1 MKAQPKASH
10 FINGSFVEDEGGRA
24 IDVLYPG
31 TGETIAKLHSATAN
45 IIELA
50 VESARSAQGQWAA
63 LKPIERGR
71 ILRRAADLLRER
83 NDELSRLET
92 LDTGKPIQETLV
104 ADAASAADAL
114 EYLGS
119 VVAGFNGEFIE
130 LGGPF
135 AYTRREALGVC
146 VGIGAWNYP
155 IQIAAWKS
163 APALA
168 MGNAMVFKPSETT
181 PLSALALAE
190 LYIEAGLPAGLF
202 NVVQGYGDVG
212 ASLVSHEHVDKVSLT
227 GSVPTGQK
235 VMALAGQHM

>member
-10 FINGSFVEDEGGRA
+10 FINGRFVEDEGGRT
-24 IDVLYPG
+24 IEVLYPA
-31 TGETIAKLHSATAN
+31 TGEVIAKLHAATPN
-45 IIELA
+45 IVELA
-50 VESARSAQGQWAA
+50 VEAARSAQGEWAR

-71 ILRRAADLLRER
+71 ILRKAADLLRAR

-92 LDTGKPIQETLV
+92 LDTGKAIQETLV

-135 AYTRREALGVC
+135 AYTRRELLGVC

-163 APALA
+163 A
-168 MGNAMVFKPSETT
+168 
-181 PLSALALAE
+181 
-190 LYIEAGLPAGLF
+190 
-202 NVVQGYGDVG
+202 
-212 ASLVSHEHVDKVSLT
+212 
-227 GSVPTGQK
+227 
-235 VMALAGQHM
+235 